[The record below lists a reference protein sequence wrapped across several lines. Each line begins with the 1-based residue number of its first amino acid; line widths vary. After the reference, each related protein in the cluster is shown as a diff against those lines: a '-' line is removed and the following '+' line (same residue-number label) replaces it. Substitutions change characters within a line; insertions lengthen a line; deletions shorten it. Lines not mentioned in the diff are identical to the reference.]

1 MKPTTKQTTAFI
13 QFEGLEKSFGEKQI
27 YKGVDLAIE
36 KGETLTVLGGS
47 GTGKTVMLKMLLGLM
62 HPDAGKI
69 LFDGKDVV
77 AMNEEEILQVRRRV
91 GMLFQGGALF
101 DSLSV
106 GENVAYPL
114 REHFEHSEA
123 EIEKIVG
130 EKLALVGLPGIEDM
144 SCNDLSGG
152 MKKRVS
158 LARAIAT
165 NPEVLLYDEPTT
177 GLDPTNTRRIDNV
190 IRELQ
195 EKLKVTSIV
204 VTHDIQSA
212 FFISDRLALL
222 HDGKIAFVGT
232 RNEMKQASDPVVQAF
247 IKGEDVEAAQGPS
260 KHVRKPPVSNKVTKH
275 A

>member
-1 MKPTTKQTTAFI
+1 MKPEPKQTSAFI
-13 QFEGLEKSFGEKQI
+13 QFVGLEKSFGEKKI

-62 HPDAGKI
+62 HPDAGQI
-69 LFDGKDVV
+69 FFDGKDVV
-77 AMNEEEILQVRRRV
+77 GMDKEAILQVRRRV

-101 DSLSV
+101 DSISV
-106 GENVAYPL
+106 GENVAYPI
-114 REHFEHSEA
+114 REHFRHTEE
-123 EIEKIVG
+123 EISRIVA
-130 EKLALVGLPGIEDM
+130 EKLELVGLPGIEEM

-165 NPEVLLYDEPTT
+165 NPEVILYDEPTT

-190 IRELQ
+190 IRDLQ
-195 EKLKVTSIV
+195 AKLAVTSIV

-222 HDGKIAFVGT
+222 YEGKIKFVGT
-232 RNEMKQASDPVVQAF
+232 ENEVKNSDDPVVQGF
-247 IKGEDVEAAQGPS
+247 IKGDMEDVETPKFSARVPRQTKVS
-260 KHVRKPPVSNKVTKH
+260 KHATT
-275 A
+275 